1 MEQFSSVLLTRAQ
14 EANHMHVRNHDF
26 FQIQG
31 DVRTATSHLVRD
43 LAEMLR
49 LRAPDQADGGSFSIR
64 IPFEF

>member
-1 MEQFSSVLLTRAQ
+1 
-14 EANHMHVRNHDF
+14 MHVRNRDF

-49 LRAPDQADGGSFSIR
+49 LRASDQADGSSFSIR

>member
-1 MEQFSSVLLTRAQ
+1 MEQFSSVLLTPPQ
-14 EANHMHVRNHDF
+14 EANHMHIRNRDF

-64 IPFEF
+64 TPFEF